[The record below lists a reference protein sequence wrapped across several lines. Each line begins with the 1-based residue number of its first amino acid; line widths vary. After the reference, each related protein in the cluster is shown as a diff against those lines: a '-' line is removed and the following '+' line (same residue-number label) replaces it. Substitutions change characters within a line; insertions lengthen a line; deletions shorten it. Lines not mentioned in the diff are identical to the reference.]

1 MLEEQ
6 MAAEEIDLWI
16 CPAATGPAPSG
27 LSFTGDSN
35 MNLPWTHAGMP
46 AITLPAG
53 RAQNGLPLGMQ
64 LIAPFEADEQLMAWA
79 RLVMERVPEP
89 VDADAF

>member
-1 MLEEQ
+1 

-16 CPAATGPAPSG
+16 CPSATGPAPLG
-27 LSFTGDSN
+27 LDSTGDSN

-46 AITLPAG
+46 VISLPAG
-53 RAQNGLPLGMQ
+53 RSQDGLPLGLQ

-79 RLVMERVPEP
+79 MQVMERVPEP
-89 VDADAF
+89 VDADVW